1 MAQMR
6 RWSPF
11 AELEAFRREVD
22 RLFREF
28 FGEERTPAARGWT
41 PSVDIYETPAEV
53 VVQAE
58 LPGVKR
64 EDIQIELTDDRLTL
78 RGKKERSQEAENAT
92 YQLLERNYGEFE
104 RSFVLNVPVDI
115 DKAEASYRDG
125 VLTIR
130 LPKVEPKR
138 AKRIEVKVEG

>member
-6 RWSPF
+6 RWSPL
-11 AELEAFRREVD
+11 AELEAFRREMD
-22 RLFREF
+22 KLLREF
-28 FGEERTPAARGWT
+28 FGEERPSTARGWS
-41 PSVDIYETPAEV
+41 PAVDIYETPSEV

-58 LPGVKR
+58 VPGISR
-64 EDIQIELTDDRLTL
+64 ENIQIELTDERLVL
-78 RGKKERSQEAENAT
+78 KGKKERSEEAENAT
-92 YQLLERNYGEFE
+92 YYLLERNYGEFE

-115 DKAEASYRDG
+115 DKAEATYRDG

>member
-11 AELEAFRREVD
+11 AELEAFRREMD

-41 PSVDIYETPAEV
+41 PSVDIYETPTEV
-53 VVQAE
+53 VVQVE

-64 EDIQIELTDDRLTL
+64 EDIQVELTDDRLTL

-92 YQLLERNYGEFE
+92 YHLLERNYGEFE
-104 RSFVLNVPVDI
+104 RSFALNVPVDT

>member
-11 AELEAFRREVD
+11 AELEAFRREMD

-28 FGEERTPAARGWT
+28 FGEERTPSARGWT
-41 PSVDIYETPAEV
+41 PSVDIYETPTEV
-53 VVQAE
+53 VVQVE

-64 EDIQIELTDDRLTL
+64 EDIQVELTDDRLTL

-92 YQLLERNYGEFE
+92 YHLLERNYGEFE
-104 RSFVLNVPVDI
+104 RSFALNVPVDT

>member
-28 FGEERTPAARGWT
+28 FGEERAPAARGWT

-92 YQLLERNYGEFE
+92 YHLLERNYGEFE

-125 VLTIR
+125 VLTIK

>member
-6 RWSPF
+6 RWTPF

-28 FGEERTPAARGWT
+28 FGEERAPVTRGWSPT
-41 PSVDIYETPAEV
+41 VDIYETPSEV

-58 LPGVKR
+58 LAGIQR
-64 EDIQIELTDDRLTL
+64 ENIQIELTDERLTL
-78 RGKKERSQEAENAT
+78 KGKRERPKEAENAT
-92 YQLLERNYGEFE
+92 YHLLERNYGEFE

-115 DKAEASYRDG
+115 EKAEATYHDG

>member
-28 FGEERTPAARGWT
+28 FGEERMPTARGWL
-41 PSVDIYETPAEV
+41 PAVDIYETPTEV

-58 LPGVKR
+58 LAGVLR
-64 EDIQIELTDDRLTL
+64 EDVQIELTDDRLVL
-78 RGKKERSQEAENAT
+78 KGKRERPKESENAT
-92 YQLLERNYGEFE
+92 YHLLERSFGEFE
-104 RSFVLNVPVDI
+104 RSFTLNVPVDI
-115 DKAEASYRDG
+115 EKVEATYRDG

>member
-11 AELEAFRREVD
+11 AELEAFRREID

-28 FGEERTPAARGWT
+28 FGEERAPVTRGWS
-41 PSVDIYETPAEV
+41 PAVDIYETPAEV

-58 LPGVKR
+58 LPGVQR
-64 EDIQIELTDDRLTL
+64 ENIQIELTDERLTL
-78 RGKKERSQEAENAT
+78 KGKRERPEEAENAT
-92 YQLLERNYGEFE
+92 YHLLERHYGEFE

-115 DKAEASYRDG
+115 EKAEATYRDG

>member
-28 FGEERTPAARGWT
+28 FGEEREPAARGWT

-92 YQLLERNYGEFE
+92 YHLLERNYGEFE

>member
-28 FGEERTPAARGWT
+28 FGEERATATRGWS
-41 PSVDIYETPAEV
+41 PAVDIYETPTEV
-53 VVQAE
+53 VVQAD
-58 LPGVKR
+58 LSGVRR

-78 RGKKERSQEAENAT
+78 KGKRERPEEAENAT
-92 YQLLERNYGEFE
+92 YHLLG
-104 RSFVLNVPVDI
+104 
-115 DKAEASYRDG
+115 AE
-125 VLTIR
+125 LW
-130 LPKVEPKR
+130 
-138 AKRIEVKVEG
+138 

>member
-6 RWSPF
+6 RWTPF
-11 AELEAFRREVD
+11 AEFEAFLREVD

-28 FGEERTPAARGWT
+28 FGEERAPVTRGWSPT
-41 PSVDIYETPAEV
+41 VDIYETPSEV

-58 LPGVKR
+58 LAGIQR
-64 EDIQIELTDDRLTL
+64 ENIQIEYTDDRLTL
-78 RGKKERSQEAENAT
+78 KGKRERPEETENTT
-92 YQLLERNYGEFE
+92 YHLLERNYGEFE
-104 RSFVLNVPVDI
+104 RSFVLNVPVDFE
-115 DKAEASYRDG
+115 KAEANYRDG

>member
-92 YQLLERNYGEFE
+92 YHLLERNYGEFE

>member
-92 YQLLERNYGEFE
+92 YHLLERNYGEFE

-138 AKRIEVKVEG
+138 AKRIEVRVEG

>member
-28 FGEERTPAARGWT
+28 FGEERATVTRGWS
-41 PSVDIYETPAEV
+41 PAVDIYETPTEV

-58 LPGVKR
+58 LSGVRR

-78 RGKKERSQEAENAT
+78 KGKRERPEEAENAT
-92 YQLLERNYGEFE
+92 YHLLERSYGEFE
-104 RSFVLNVPVDI
+104 RSFALNVPVDI
-115 DKAEASYRDG
+115 DKAEAAYRDG